1 MKKLLIIVSSCIL
14 GLVIILFGAGLY
26 INANIEEITR
36 KHLGAKINFD
46 DVEFRYF
53 PMPTVVF
60 TSLEI
65 DHKNNKI
72 KIPSLELYP
81 NLMDLV
87 RGRISLKKAVLEEPL
102 VLAQLIPALEKEM
115 EASDSPPLT
124 LDAIPAE
131 RLGGLAI
138 NQGKLLLKGPG
149 GLPQTISFTVAME
162 NIEKKDQAISVQL
175 KQFSV
180 DELGLKFSGDITISS
195 FSPLKLKVDAPEASI
210 NPAAVKDFLVK
221 FGFIKKELG
230 NQIPKI
236 ETVASKGLKLEIDPD
251 AGIFRLS
258 SAELSFDK
266 NQIKDTTVSLAKG
279 GAFDLKCA
287 QILLDM
293 KTIQGWLMDN
303 PKGKEAL
310 DNILAKAKLNSLTT
324 DGKVQLSSL
333 NITGNQQKPTDING
347 SLDLKTDGLKIHLVS
362 QDGQKQDL
370 TINQLDTK
378 VTITSGKPSVKIGK
392 LQLSSSRGGTGT
404 ITGSFALPFHIK
416 DIGFKGSLD
425 SFRVFDTVVTLEAA
439 KEKMRRLTFDL
450 DLASPTL
457 GVLAKG
463 LVYTPNNKKTDLMA
477 RIEYLKI
484 ATTPSQQG
492 PTPAGGT
499 EKAPKDFDFTPIKGK
514 KLFAEA
520 FIRNFQLNALPE
532 LENINFTLHRE
543 YDKVV
548 ARGKILFC
556 DTYISVNAILIPPS
570 TVTAEIEGRGVG
582 MDLTSF
588 IACFSKE
595 LPVFLTGN
603 ISIFAKVFVTGDNP
617 KTLLD
622 TARGD
627 ITVTLASVSVYRLSN
642 LDSRLGF
649 LLDILN
655 TAGINPGSEDS
666 VSFTKGNA
674 RASMEKGRFVL
685 DRFFLR
691 GPLVD
696 AWGSGEFLLKEKR
709 LKLTGQVQTAGIT
722 KDLVVDRVLKRSRI

>member
-60 TSLEI
+60 TALEI
-65 DHKNNKI
+65 EHKNNKI

-87 RGRISLKKAVLEEPL
+87 RGRISLKNAVLEEPL
-102 VLAQLIPALEKEM
+102 ILAQLIPALEKEVGT
-115 EASDSPPLT
+115 SDSPPLT
-124 LDAIPAE
+124 LAAIPAE

-138 NQGKLLLKGPG
+138 NRGKLLLKGPG
-149 GLPQTISFTVAME
+149 GLPQAISFTVAME

-230 NQIPKI
+230 DQIPKI
-236 ETVASKGLKLEIDPD
+236 ETVASKGLKLEIDAD

-324 DGKVQLSSL
+324 DGTVQLSSL
-333 NITGNQQKPTDING
+333 NITGNQQNPADING

-362 QDGQKQDL
+362 QDGQEQDL
-370 TINQLDTK
+370 TISQLDTK
-378 VTITSGKPSVKIGK
+378 VTITSGKPSVKVGK

-404 ITGSFALPFHIK
+404 ITGSFALPFDIK

-457 GVLAKG
+457 GVLAQG
-463 LVYTPNNKKTDLMA
+463 LVYTPNNKKTDTIA

-484 ATTPSQQG
+484 ATTPSQKR
-492 PTPAGGT
+492 PTPAGGA
-499 EKAPKDFDFTPIKGK
+499 EKPPKNFDFTPIKGK
-514 KLFAEA
+514 KFFAEA

-570 TVTAEIEGRGVG
+570 TITAEIEGRGVG

-617 KTLLD
+617 KTLMD
-622 TARGD
+622 TARGE
-627 ITVTLASVSVYRLSN
+627 ITVTLASISVYRLSN
-642 LDSRLGF
+642 LDYRLGF
-649 LLDILN
+649 LLDILD
-655 TAGINPGSEDS
+655 TAGINPGAEDS

-709 LKLTGQVQTAGIT
+709 LKLTGQVQTAGTT
-722 KDLVVDRVLKRSRI
+722 KDLDVDRVLNRNHI